1 MNALNALSENQADLL
16 TRFYSKDVGQVS
28 LNKGARDQIWEAFK
42 KSKAIVRESEL
53 LSTCPALV
61 SELRKSIDS
70 GKNIQSAVFSECVYA
85 QTLANHFQLSIF
97 RNQSIDPLEIDQ
109 ENSLSLKR
117 MGLVP
122 RYTYSNYDSSLVLV
136 QAGGS
141 GGVDSALISKVDG
154 KIFTIEFKEPGAKT
168 TEADLPRY
176 GEDGYLLPTDSFK
189 AKHPQF
195 TSMVEEQFA
204 KKLNY
209 FARQG
214 SNVNDFSMESLK
226 YAVNANYQ
234 GLKFADTICTEDGVG
249 KLTMIPSDEI
259 DKWARL
265 EGEVRPAGRNSRK
278 AWTQNDLSQQI
289 ISRGGEVLNQ
299 VVSIPVDSLSVSK
312 PRGGT
317 GTSRFKIGSLYFVR
331 SENVQIR
338 EQLAVFKLS
347 DIRQLI
353 PTITAKMFFENL
365 DSNQVR
371 NHYEI
376 RV

>member
-1 MNALNALSENQADLL
+1 MNALSALSDNQADLL
-16 TRFYSKDVGQVS
+16 ARFYSKENSQIS

-42 KSKAIVRESEL
+42 KNKAIEGESEL
-53 LSTCPALV
+53 LATCPALV

-85 QTLANHFQLSIF
+85 QTLANHFHLPIF
-97 RNQSIDPLEIDQ
+97 SNQSINPLEIDH
-109 ENSLSLKR
+109 ENSVDLKS

-122 RYTYSNYDSSLVLV
+122 RYAYSNYDSSLILV

-141 GGVDSALISKVDG
+141 GGVDSALISKRDR

-168 TEADLPRY
+168 TEADLPKY
-176 GEDGYLLPTDSFK
+176 GEDGFLQPSDSFK

-204 KKLNY
+204 KNLNY

-226 YAVNANYQ
+226 IAVNANYQ
-234 GLKFADTICTEDGVG
+234 GLKFADTICTEDGSG
-249 KLTMIPSDEI
+249 NLTMIPSDEI

-265 EGEVRPAGRNSRK
+265 EGEVRPAGRNSYK
-278 AWTQNDLSQQI
+278 AWTQGDLSQQI
-289 ISRGGEVLNQ
+289 ISRGGQIVDQ
-299 VVSIPVDSLSVSK
+299 VVSIPLDSLSVSK

-317 GTSRFKIGSLYFVR
+317 GTSRYKIGSLYFVR
-331 SENVQIR
+331 SENVQISG
-338 EQLAVFKLS
+338 QLASFKIG

-371 NHYEI
+371 SYYEI
-376 RV
+376 RA